1 MGYYVDIFYDR
12 KNPKIEY
19 KIPFASDKGI
29 NKCATGSA
37 TLENAHDDVLH
48 QNFYTI
54 VSTYGIEAQPQ
65 GMPLKD
71 FLKPFGGI
79 DHFIDGYEKLSSPFD
94 TYKEFFELKGLDGGE
109 RNGHKT
115 PYIEIDVG
123 YDFYEGDYSNPTIIS
138 LQMHI
143 NFYALGEKV

>member
-29 NKCATGSA
+29 NKSTIGSA
-37 TLENAHDDVLH
+37 TLKNAHDDVLH
-48 QNFYTI
+48 QNFYSI
-54 VSTYGIEAQPQ
+54 VSNYGIESNPR

-79 DHFIDGYEKLSSPFD
+79 DHFIDGYEKMPSPSAI
-94 TYKEFFELKGLDGGE
+94 Y
-109 RNGHKT
+109 H
-115 PYIEIDVG
+115 
-123 YDFYEGDYSNPTIIS
+123 
-138 LQMHI
+138 
-143 NFYALGEKV
+143 

>member
-29 NKCATGSA
+29 NKCSTGYA